1 MGLAYGG
8 KVVAED
14 YLLYIKQ
21 QLETTQRSLT
31 ENHANHVESSSD
43 LGKQVKDL
51 SSALT
56 TNIAELRNRYDGEIS
71 RKFNELN
78 QKIESLRSDSNTL
91 MTNKAQEVTST
102 LTSKIDNVSQT
113 LGQRISTLS
122 TTTNDNIQSLNTT
135 LRSYVDN
142 ITTTDRNTNNTKVV
156 ELEARVNNK
165 IARDIE
171 AKSNQ
176 LTSLFN
182 AFSDKIQIGGQTP
195 TNQSVQIWFDIL
207 AERPAIRF
215 RRGSQFVAFGN

>member
-1 MGLAYGG
+1 M
-8 KVVAED
+8 
-14 YLLYIKQ
+14 
-21 QLETTQRSLT
+21 
-31 ENHANHVESSSD
+31 
-43 LGKQVKDL
+43 
-51 SSALT
+51 
-56 TNIAELRNRYDGEIS
+56 RNRYDGEIS

-91 MTNKAQEVTST
+91 VTNKAQELTST

-135 LRSYVDN
+135 IRSYVDN

-165 IARDIE
+165 IMRDIE

-182 AFSDKIQIGGQTP
+182 AFSDKIQVGGQTP

-215 RRGSQFVAFGN
+215 RRGNQFVAFGN